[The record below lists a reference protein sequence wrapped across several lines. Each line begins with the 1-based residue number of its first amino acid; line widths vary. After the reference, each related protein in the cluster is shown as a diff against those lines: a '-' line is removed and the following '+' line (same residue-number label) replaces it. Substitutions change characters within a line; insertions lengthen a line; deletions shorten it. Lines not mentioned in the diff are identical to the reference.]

1 MQQHHNI
8 DYPIGVLTVQSIKK
22 IKIKFLDN
30 FILILLLK
38 CNFSYGTNFILK
50 IVQYF
55 LATKEKALLIP
66 AHGFLSIKL
75 KIKTQNI
82 MIFFHVEFE
91 AYNSV

>member
-55 LATKEKALLIP
+55 LATKEKAFTERNLC
-66 AHGFLSIKL
+66 
-75 KIKTQNI
+75 
-82 MIFFHVEFE
+82 
-91 AYNSV
+91 